1 MRLRV
6 FTLLASS
13 FLSVSAVYACGEEGR
28 VNNCY
33 MFSTYNRNEQTRY
46 IEQNVS
52 YWKRYTGNRFTDE
65 QVLAQLNNSGSES
78 TDANLLLNYLK
89 GKGDK
94 NGVEYL
100 EKLKA
105 VKKAAKLNE
114 NRWNY
119 PTKEELA
126 QNRKDWTEIYNFA
139 ANKLKGKRTPLSNR
153 YVLMAMR
160 GAFYSG
166 KDDALGQIWLS
177 NVKQV
182 HEKDIAAQCQG
193 YLASNW
199 IKTGWTEKA
208 RDFYIKTGS
217 LNDLRATFPQVITT
231 KTIKDI
237 FDKYPES
244 KSFPYVVQDFLNSS
258 FSNLNA
264 AEKNSKRDSLTKIE
278 LVRFVKFSGTAAT
291 AGTTQS
297 ALWLSARAYAMYLL
311 GADKKQVLKAL
322 QDAQK
327 VKSTARVA
335 YNTRC
340 LRLICSAEVE
350 NIDAKFEAM
359 LTKELTWLRNT
370 AAKEKCYYDYVYY
383 RFRNHYTDVMDHVVH
398 DILVPR
404 YIELQKP
411 VAAAILANVANELNE
426 TQSAYNARCSLIKR
440 DSTQKGF
447 NGDYR
452 TDVFRML
459 DTMSTESVIN
469 YYKVLTALGGTPF
482 EQSLVPF
489 CYSNNSYLCD
499 IIATKLMREFQFKPA
514 MEYLKKVD
522 SKYVTEMNSLPYM
535 AYSFT
540 PEFWVYRNR
549 QKVDPKLQKKPYTNK
564 MNFCKQM
571 LKLEDAVAKAQQKQK
586 LDAKYAE
593 NSYLLAKAYIQASP
607 KGACWALTN
616 YSWSVTQ
623 DSAVVADNAYI
634 KRAAS
639 LLRSAYSA
647 DTGEENM
654 VRCLSGLFFLS
665 YNYSPSSDQDK
676 LAKLLWKLKDTPTG
690 EARRINKCDV
700 LKHYITGNG
709 LLF

>member
-1 MRLRV
+1 
-6 FTLLASS
+6 
-13 FLSVSAVYACGEEGR
+13 
-28 VNNCY
+28 
-33 MFSTYNRNEQTRY
+33 MFSTYNRNEQTSY
-46 IEQNVS
+46 VKQNIS
-52 YWKRYTGNRFTDE
+52 YWKRYTGNHFTDE
-65 QVLAQLNNSGSES
+65 QILAQLNNTGNES
-78 TDANLLLNYLK
+78 ATGNQLLNYLK
-89 GKGDK
+89 SKGDK
-94 NGVEYL
+94 NAVEYL
-100 EKLKA
+100 EKLKD
-105 VKKAAKLNE
+105 VKKAAILNE

-126 QNRKDWTEIYNFA
+126 QNRKDWAEIYNFA

-177 NVKQV
+177 NAKQV

-217 LNDLRATFPQVITT
+217 LNDLRASFPQVITT
-231 KTIKDI
+231 KTIKEI
-237 FDKYPES
+237 FDKYPDS
-244 KSFPYVVQDFLNSS
+244 KSFPYVVQDFLNAS
-258 FSNLNA
+258 FATLSA
-264 AEKNSKRDSLTKIE
+264 TEKDAKRDSLTKIE
-278 LVRFVKFSGTAAT
+278 LARFVKFSGSAAK
-291 AGTTQS
+291 AGTTQT

-311 GADKKQVLKAL
+311 GVDKKQVAKAL

-340 LRLICSAEVE
+340 LRLICNAEVE
-350 NIDAKFEAM
+350 TIDAKFETL

-370 AAKEKCYYDYVYY
+370 AAKEKPYYDYADYH
-383 RFRNHYTDVMDHVVH
+383 FRNHYTDVMDHVVH

-404 YIELQKP
+404 YLELQKP
-411 VAAAILANVANELNE
+411 VTAAILANVANELNE
-426 TQSAYNARCSLIKR
+426 TQYIYNTRCRLIKR
-440 DSTQKGF
+440 DSTKKGC
-447 NGDYR
+447 NSDYR

-482 EQSLVPF
+482 EQSMVPF

-522 SKYVTEMNSLPYM
+522 SKYVTEMNNLPYM

>member
-1 MRLRV
+1 MKLRV
-6 FTLLASS
+6 FTLLAGSLLTSS
-13 FLSVSAVYACGEEGR
+13 AAFACGGEGR

-33 MFSTYNRNEQTRY
+33 MFSTYNRNEQTSY
-46 IEQNVS
+46 INQNIS

-65 QVLAQLNNSGSES
+65 QVLAQLNNAGSES
-78 TDANLLLNYLK
+78 TGDNLLLNHLK
-89 GKGDK
+89 SKGDK

-100 EKLKA
+100 DKLKA

-114 NRWNY
+114 NTWNY
-119 PTKEELA
+119 PTKDQLA
-126 QNRKDWTEIYNFA
+126 QNRKEWSEIYNFA

-177 NVKQV
+177 NAKQV

-193 YLASNW
+193 YLASSW
-199 IKTGWTEKA
+199 IKTGWIEKA

-217 LNDLRATFPQVITT
+217 LNDLRATYPQVITT
-231 KTIKDI
+231 KTIKEI

-244 KSFPYVVQDFLNSS
+244 KTFPYIVQDFLNSS
-258 FSNLNA
+258 FSTLNA
-264 AEKNSKRDSLTKIE
+264 TEKNAQRDSLTKIE
-278 LVRFVKFSGTAAT
+278 LARFVKFSGSAAT
-291 AGTTQS
+291 AGTQQT
-297 ALWLSARAYAMYLL
+297 ALWLSARAYAMYML
-311 GADKKQVLKAL
+311 GVDKKQVAKAL
-322 QDAQK
+322 LDAQK
-327 VKSTARVA
+327 VKSNARVA

-340 LRLICSAEVE
+340 LRLICASEVE
-350 NIDAKFEAM
+350 DIDTKFETM

-370 AAKEKCYYDYVYY
+370 AAKEKPYYDYATF

-404 YIELQKP
+404 YLQMDKP
-411 VAAAILANVANELNE
+411 VTAAILANVANELNE
-426 TQSAYNARCSLIKR
+426 TQYVCNARCNLVKR
-440 DSTQKGF
+440 DSTQKGY
-447 NGDYR
+447 NSDYG

-459 DTMSTESVIN
+459 DTMSTQNAIS
-469 YYKVLTALGGTPF
+469 YYTVLTAAGGSQF
-482 EQSLVPF
+482 EQSMVPF
-489 CYSNNSYLCD
+489 CFNNASYLCD

-522 SKYVTEMNSLPYM
+522 AKYTEDMNIKPYL
-535 AYSFT
+535 AYSYT
-540 PEFWVYRNR
+540 PEFWVLQHK
-549 QKVDPKLQKKPYTNK
+549 QKSDPKLQKKPYANK

-571 LKLEDAVAKAQQKQK
+571 LKLEEAIAKAQQKQK
-586 LDAKYAE
+586 MDAKYAANAYE
-593 NSYLLAKAYIQASP
+593 LAKAYIQASP

-616 YSWSVTQ
+616 YSWSQVQ
-623 DSAVVADNAYI
+623 DSAEVANNAYI
-634 KRAAS
+634 KRAIT

-647 DTGEENM
+647 DMSEDNM

-665 YNYSPSSDQDK
+665 NNFSPCSDQDK
-676 LAKLLWKLKDTPTG
+676 LAKLLWRLKDSASG
-690 EARRINKCDV
+690 EARKVNRCDA
-700 LKHYITGNG
+700 LKDYIAGNG